1 MGVIKYFLQR
11 RTIAVL
17 VTLIVLGAGYFG
29 WQSLSLD
36 AFPDATNLQVMV
48 LTKAEGLATTE
59 VERRITL
66 PIEQAMAGLPQ
77 VTKVRSLSRNAL
89 SQVIVVFEDGTDVYL
104 ARQWVL
110 ERLAKVEEDLPEGA
124 EAELGPISTG
134 LGEIYQYS
142 LQAGYYC
149 PDHGDIWQ
157 QEAGDCPHD
166 GKALMKSDQTLMDL
180 RTLQDW
186 EVAPRLKGL
195 AGVNEVNSFGGF
207 VRQYHVIP
215 QTSLLNKFGVSLGE
229 LVEALEQSNANEGGG
244 VVEQGDEQFYVVSRG
259 LASSKA
265 DLENIVLRSQRGTP
279 VLVKD
284 VASVELGSMA
294 RQGAVTRDGMGE
306 VVAGMVI
313 MLRGENSRDVVSA
326 VKERMAEIQ
335 KSLPPGVK
343 VRPFYD
349 RTSLIDAAV
358 GTLGEALAEGALFV
372 VAVLF
377 LFLWDLRG
385 ALVVAL
391 SLPLT
396 ASLVFLAMGK
406 LGITANL
413 MSLGGLA
420 IAVGMVVDGSIVVV
434 ENILGARRLA
444 RNRGR
449 PWFDVAMEAT
459 AEVARPIFYSIL
471 VIVLVMVPLFA
482 LEGIEGKMFKPMAL
496 TVILA
501 MGASLLVA
509 LTVVPALTTLGWKK
523 AAGTAVPNG
532 LPETTKESL
541 EAQVGGTAG
550 NSAAVPGSGVGS
562 EHDSGTETNPVQRAL
577 LAAYRPS
584 LAWAVAHKWVT
595 IGVSVAF
602 LVAAAAMVPGLGT
615 EFLPPLDEGAL
626 AVNVVRLP
634 SASLD
639 ASVRQVS
646 VLEEQ
651 ILERFPEVE
660 TVVSKTGRP
669 EIAEDPMGPEQND
682 LLIMLKPR
690 DSWREGMTK
699 EKMVAELNELFA
711 ESPGIRPSFSQPIAL
726 RVNELIS
733 GVKSDL
739 AIKVYGENLD
749 ELREAAERI
758 APILGGIEGAEDVK
772 VEQTSGMTEIEVVPN
787 REKLAR
793 YGLRIGDVNQL
804 IATAVGGRLAGKL
817 YEGHRWFRI
826 QVRLPASERDS
837 TDTIERIPL
846 VAPGGERLFLGDV
859 VTIRRVESPAQV
871 SREDLQRRLVVECN
885 VRGRDLGSFVAEAQ
899 EKMAEIE
906 ASLPAGYYLDWG
918 GQFENQQRAT
928 KRLAIVVPI
937 ALFLV
942 ILMQLSA
949 LRNVRSTLLVVLNLP
964 FSVIG
969 GIGVIYFTGLHIS
982 VSVLVGL
989 IALLGMAVQH
999 GTLLVSYVD
1008 ELRARGLGVQQAVME
1023 GSLRRL
1029 QPLLMTKLT
1038 SLLGLI
1044 PMLML
1049 EGPGADIQRPLALV
1063 VLGGLAFT
1071 TILNLFVVP
1080 ALYPLVHREK

>member
-1 MGVIKYFLQR
+1 MSLIRYFLQR
-11 RTIAVL
+11 RSIAVL
-17 VTLIVLGAGYFG
+17 VTLIVLGAGVYG

-89 SQVIVVFEDGTDVYL
+89 SQVIVVFEDNTDIYL

-110 ERLAKVEEDLPEGA
+110 ERLESVQEDLPAGA

-134 LGEIYQYS
+134 LGEIYQYT
-142 LQAGYYC
+142 LEAGYYC
-149 PDHGDIWQ
+149 ADHPEIWQ
-157 QEAGDCPHD
+157 KEPGECPQS
-166 GKALMKSDQTLMDL
+166 GGPMQKADYSLMDL

-207 VRQYHVIP
+207 VKQYHVVP
-215 QTSLLNKFGVSLGE
+215 RTQQLNKFGVTLTE
-229 LVEALEQSNANEGGG
+229 LQQALEDSNANEGGG
-244 VVEQGDEQFYVVSRG
+244 VLEQGDEQFYIVSRG
-259 LASSKA
+259 LASSAA

-279 VLVKD
+279 VLVRD
-284 VASVELGSMA
+284 VASVELGAMA
-294 RQGAVTRDGMGE
+294 RQGAVSRDGLGE

-326 VKERMAEIQ
+326 VKEKMAEIQ

-343 VRPFYD
+343 IRPFYD
-349 RTSLIDAAV
+349 RTTLIEAAV
-358 GTLGEALAEGALFV
+358 QTLGKALAEGALFV
-372 VAVLF
+372 VVVLF

-396 ASLVFLAMGK
+396 AALVFLAMGAA
-406 LGITANL
+406 GITANL

-420 IAVGMVVDGSIVVV
+420 IAVGMVVDGAIVVV
-434 ENILGARRLA
+434 ENITGARRMA

-449 PWFDVAMEAT
+449 PWLDVAMEAT

-501 MGASLLVA
+501 MASSLLVA
-509 LTVVPALTTLGWKK
+509 LTVVPALATLGWGAFSSHAKK
-523 AAGTAVPNG
+523 QEAAGGEEPQENPLQRGLLALYRPALAWSLKHKWAVI
-532 LPETTKESL
+532 
-541 EAQVGGTAG
+541 V
-550 NSAAVPGSGVGS
+550 V
-562 EHDSGTETNPVQRAL
+562 AL
-577 LAAYRPS
+577 LL
-584 LAWAVAHKWVT
+584 LAGA
-595 IGVSVAF
+595 G
-602 LVAAAAMVPGLGT
+602 AMVPRLGT

-639 ASVRQVS
+639 ASVRQTTE
-646 VLEEQ
+646 LERL
-651 ILERFPEVE
+651 IKERFPEVE

-682 LLIMLKPR
+682 LVITLVPKEQ
-690 DSWREGMTK
+690 WREGMTR
-699 EKMVAELNELFA
+699 ERLVQEMNLLFA
-711 ESPGIRPSFSQPIAL
+711 ETPGVRPSFSQPIAL

-739 AIKVYGENLD
+739 AIKVYGED
-749 ELREAAERI
+749 METLRRTAEQI
-758 APILGGIEGAEDVK
+758 APLLAQIEGAEDVK

-793 YGLRIGDVNQL
+793 YGLRIDDINHL
-804 IATAVGGRLAGKL
+804 IATAVGGSSAGKL

-826 QVRLPASERDS
+826 VVRLPADERNS
-837 TDTIERIPL
+837 TDAIERIPL

-859 VTIRRVESPAQV
+859 VTIRSVESPAQV

-885 VRGRDLGSFVAEAQ
+885 VRGRDLGSFVAEAK
-899 EKMAEIE
+899 EKMETVEAE
-906 ASLPAGYYLDWG
+906 LPSGYFLDWG
-918 GQFENQQRAT
+918 GQFENQERAT
-928 KRLAIVVPI
+928 RRLAVVVPI

-942 ILMQLSA
+942 LLMQLSA
-949 LRNVRSTLLVVLNLP
+949 LRNVRSTLLVLLNLP

-969 GIGVIYFTGLHIS
+969 GIAVIYFTNLNVS

-999 GTLLVSYVD
+999 GTLLISYVD
-1008 ELRARGLGVQQAVME
+1008 ELRNGGLSVQEAVME

-1029 QPLLMTKLT
+1029 RPLLMTKLT

-1044 PMLML
+1044 PMLL
-1049 EGPGADIQRPLALV
+1049 LDGPGADIQKPLALV

-1071 TILNLFVVP
+1071 TLLNLFVVP
-1080 ALYPLVHREK
+1080 ALYPVVHKK